1 MEVELLTIGTELLLG
16 FTIDTNASEI
26 ARALAS
32 VGARVVRT
40 TTVGDDEAAIGNA
53 LREALGRTGFVI
65 ATGGLG
71 PTRDDV
77 TKRAAA
83 RLFDAPLEVDES
95 YLELLRQRFAS
106 LGRGPMPAANRS
118 QAEVPR
124 GATVLRNR
132 WGTAPGLWLDGPLG
146 TVVLLPGVPR
156 EMRGLTEHEVMP
168 RLRERMRQR
177 GAADIVT
184 RSRTLRTTGIP
195 ESALADRIGNLEDQ
209 LAPAHLAY
217 LPGLE
222 GVDLRLTV
230 WGLAAAAADEALD
243 RGARLL
249 QPVLGHHLYGEGAAD
264 LAAIVLDLLRQRH
277 LSLAV
282 AESCTGGLLGG
293 RLTAVPGA
301 SDVFVGGIVAYADAI
316 KTAALGVPAEV
327 MASHGAVSEE
337 TARAM
342 MRGAMARLR
351 ARAGIAI
358 TGIAGPSGGT
368 PEKPVGTVWIAA
380 GIDRQERAVKQRF
393 PGDRESVRWRSVQAG
408 LDLLRFLVL
417 GVQGGWDGRD
427 SRA

>member
-16 FTIDTNASEI
+16 FTIDTNASDI

-53 LREALGRTGFVI
+53 LREALVRTGFVI

-77 TKRAAA
+77 TKRAVA
-83 RLFDAPLEVDES
+83 RLFEAPLEIDEG

-124 GATVLRNR
+124 GAAVLKNR

-156 EMRGLTEHEVMP
+156 EMRALTEHEVMP

-184 RSRTLRTTGIP
+184 RTRTLRTTGIS

-209 LAPAHLAY
+209 LPPARLAY

-222 GVDLRLTV
+222 GVDLRLSV
-230 WGLAAAAADEALD
+230 GGLAAAAADEALD
-243 RGARLL
+243 RGAELL
-249 QPVLGHHLYGEGAAD
+249 RPALGHHLYGEGEAD
-264 LAAIVLDLLRQRH
+264 LAAIVLELLRHRH

-301 SDVFVGGIVAYADAI
+301 SDVFVGGIVAYTDAI
-316 KTAALGVPAEV
+316 KTAMLGVPAEV

-337 TARAM
+337 TVRAM
-342 MRGAMARLR
+342 MRGARARLD

-368 PEKPVGTVWIAA
+368 PEKPIGTVWIAA
-380 GIDRQERAVKQRF
+380 AIDSQERAVERRF
-393 PGDRESVRWRSVQAG
+393 PGDRESVRRRSAQAG
-408 LDLLRFLVL
+408 LDLLRLLVL
-417 GVQGGWDGRD
+417 GFQGG
-427 SRA
+427 